1 MYNRFKTIVSYE
13 TKQLPLIPLATI
25 RANEKIDTYDSVD
38 DDVLQSYSEYSLAQ
52 LIYYAMKESATSEQS
67 SRMSAMESATKVL
80 KFDFFNK

>member
-80 KFDFFNK
+80 KFDFLNK